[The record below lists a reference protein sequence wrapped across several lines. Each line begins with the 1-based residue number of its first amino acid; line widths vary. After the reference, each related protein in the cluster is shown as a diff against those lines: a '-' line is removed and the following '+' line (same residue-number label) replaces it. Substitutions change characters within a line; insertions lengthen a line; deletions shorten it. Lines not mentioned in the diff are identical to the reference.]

1 MISHKRNNKLQ
12 IIIILVIAFLKIL
25 IIAIEQT
32 DEIFSLKNAVG
43 LYVIDEDAFM
53 NINELEQKYILNFWR
68 GEVDKQEKDRH
79 VITTERSLLFAK

>member
-25 IIAIEQT
+25 NIAIEQT

-53 NINELEQKYILNFWR
+53 NINKLE
-68 GEVDKQEKDRH
+68 
-79 VITTERSLLFAK
+79 

>member
-25 IIAIEQT
+25 NIAIEQT

-53 NINELEQKYILNFWR
+53 NINELEQKFILNFWR
-68 GEVDKQEKDRH
+68 GEVVMQEKDRH